1 MSEMNKI
8 NIMLSSTIK
17 DLTAERDALHKVF
30 SDVPFV
36 NLIGAD
42 PLNNAAFASNSN
54 SATILMAKSCEL
66 YILIL
71 GDRFG
76 YQLSDGR
83 SATEIEFDAAF
94 EADPTKILVFK
105 KKFAGEIKSR
115 KQKSFVKRVSDYYS
129 GYWITSFEYTH
140 DLQNFVMNSFTRWLK
155 DRAGL
160 GFNLSHS
167 DHFIRIAKQFKP
179 DPNSDLYYKVNQH
192 DIEIEYIHFGKSN
205 IIHFRRSEVS
215 NNFWSCVYDLQ
226 SFFQKIK

>member
-1 MSEMNKI
+1 MNKI
-8 NIMLSSTIK
+8 DIMLSSTIR
-17 DLTAERDALHKVF
+17 DLTAERDALRKVF

-42 PLNNAAFASNSN
+42 PLNDAAFASNAN
-54 SATILMAKSCEL
+54 SVTISMAKNCEL

-76 YQLSDGR
+76 YKLADGR

-105 KKFAGEIKSR
+105 KKFSGEIKDR
-115 KQKSFVKRVSDYYS
+115 KQKAFIKRVSNYYS

-140 DLQNFVMNSFTRWLK
+140 DLQNFVMKSFTKWLK

-160 GFNLSHS
+160 GVNLSHS

-179 DPNSDLYYKVNQH
+179 DPSTDLFYKVDQDN
-192 DIEIEYIHFGKSN
+192 IEIEYTHFGNLNVIHFK
-205 IIHFRRSEVS
+205 RSEVS
-215 NNFWSCVYDLQ
+215 NNFWSCVYKLQ
-226 SFFQKIK
+226 IFFQNLKT